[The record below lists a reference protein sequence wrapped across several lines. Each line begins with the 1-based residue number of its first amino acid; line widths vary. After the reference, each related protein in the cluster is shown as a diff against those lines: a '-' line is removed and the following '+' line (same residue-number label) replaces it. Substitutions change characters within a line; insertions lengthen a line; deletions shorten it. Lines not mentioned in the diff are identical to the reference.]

1 VIGDVPTTGT
11 EATGR
16 VLRFEPERR
25 VLTLDNGETFVLAT
39 TTPGT
44 ETLTPGLLVSLTYK
58 IGGANK
64 IVQEVRTISAVPD
77 ADAPALKPAV
87 N

>member
-1 VIGDVPTTGT
+1 MLFPI
-11 EATGR
+11 
-16 VLRFEPERR
+16 L
-25 VLTLDNGETFVLAT
+25 
-39 TTPGT
+39 
-44 ETLTPGLLVSLTYK
+44 SLTYK